1 MSPKNNS
8 TTADRFPMWRLSR
21 PRSTI
26 SQSDFH
32 PIISPFSPH
41 RLGRSYKLALEP
53 DGSPLFPLTPL
64 VACWRYEPREH
75 PRPLA
80 LARPA
85 IPPSPLSDRVGYSD
99 HVRFRGY
106 HPVHWCSGLQ
116 PPCLRFAA
124 AVAGRHARLGTRL
137 LARLCRRRHLRR
149 LSSTRLQGA
158 TLIEPDWRLARIRLP
173 KKSRHLFARLSAGE
187 RWIECLVPRH
197 ESWRFPKDRAG
208 YARRRTKFA

>member
-1 MSPKNNS
+1 MSPVEWS
-8 TTADRFPMWRLSR
+8 PCRPRTIQLPLTASPCGRLSR

-106 HPVHWCSGLQ
+106 LPVHWCSGLQ

-124 AVAGRHARLGTRL
+124 AVTGRHARLGTRL
-137 LARLCRRRHLRR
+137 LARLCRGRHLRR
-149 LSSTRLQGA
+149 LSSTRLQGPNPA
-158 TLIEPDWRLARIRLP
+158 RDLGADLHTLKQPNAARMRYRPSPGPGQRGPPGVLA
-173 KKSRHLFARLSAGE
+173 LSAA
-187 RWIECLVPRH
+187 C
-197 ESWRFPKDRAG
+197 
-208 YARRRTKFA
+208 RR